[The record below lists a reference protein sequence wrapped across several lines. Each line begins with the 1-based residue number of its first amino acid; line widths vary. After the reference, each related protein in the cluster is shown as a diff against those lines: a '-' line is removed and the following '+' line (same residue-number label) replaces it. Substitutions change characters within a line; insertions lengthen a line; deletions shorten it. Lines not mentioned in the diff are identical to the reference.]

1 MKISVQAV
9 ALWGKRAP
17 SHSITAIMVTEDQQT
32 IVTGSQE
39 GQICL
44 WNLSSEL
51 KISSREILFGHTASV
66 TCLAKARDFE
76 KQPYVVSAT
85 ENGEMCVWNV
95 TSGQCIENAKLPY
108 RHTAISY
115 YHCSFRMTGDGW
127 LLCCGE
133 YQDVLIIDAKTLA
146 VLHTLISTQSSDWI
160 NCMCIV
166 HSTRIQEDSLV
177 AVSITG
183 DLKVWDLS
191 SSVSS
196 IQERQ
201 SVYENESKSLDCT
214 NCRAVRFCT
223 YTERLLLVVFSYCWK
238 VYDYCDFSLLC
249 TEFSQRGQCFAGGE
263 VLAAYRLI
271 IWTED
276 GHSYIYQLLNR
287 WAQMG
292 NSHKKYSGL
301 SKSIYP
307 TDGKVLK
314 ETVYPHLLCSTDVK
328 EYKSFP
334 FIMGFMNERKEPF
347 YKILFAGEASGRITI
362 WHIPDV
368 PVSTLDGSPKE
379 IPVAAAW
386 TLQDSFDKHQ
396 SMSEGIIDHL
406 CASKDGTESAAVISS
421 VYIPNLDKLV
431 CGCEDGKI
439 FITLAL
445 HAAKARL
452 LENISLLKH
461 TLPHK
466 ILKGH
471 SCSVTCLLYPYSK
484 SVRFDPSWLVSGGQD
499 SCVIWWD
506 IFTEEILHQFTL
518 QAGPV
523 MNLLLSPECYQLKD
537 HRIVCSVCSD
547 HSVALLHLQ
556 ERMCLLHARKHLF
569 PVKMIKFHP
578 VENLLVVGCED
589 DSVYIWEIETGTLE
603 RHETGE
609 MAKAIL
615 TSFEDSHCLVMDSIL
630 PVSQNSQRHKNA
642 AYKSS
647 SSYKLGALSCNLPHA
662 EKSSDKVTG
671 TIHVQWPF
679 TILPVKT
686 KWNNVSFHVLLFDL
700 EKLVELLLS
709 SQLNGLKSSNS
720 FHSYDTL
727 KRAKS
732 TAEKRTLTLKRNK
745 TSGCLSPMD
754 GQVNTIFTNQVHRDN
769 NAARSLEESG
779 GIKRQKKLKSSKKI
793 RMQPSG
799 KIDANI
805 TTDTAKLLLSCLL
818 PWGVDKELDNLCV
831 RYLDIL
837 RLQCPVSFGLV
848 SNENHISLMLPGWNS
863 AHCGVLEEH
872 TLINLVSRKVLDLSN
887 RYTTAAQGQIEK
899 KNGLE
904 NDVEGTQISQTIFSL
919 LRKVALVNKIV
930 DMPFELTNG
939 IDSSQKLEFI
949 RNRWRNTEIFSPSF
963 HSFYG
968 ESSNYKSGSRFPD
981 PGNISLV
988 KLISCWRE
996 QSVKI
1001 IETIQAVLLAEVQRS
1016 MKTLKKTSII
1026 SQPVAMVENGNGE
1039 MSTLPKIEQTEQT
1052 ELQYIKNIPLAT
1064 PVSVV
1069 KHDSCSNS
1077 ANFQEVEDMPDRCV
1091 LEESESPDEM
1101 KSHPWMSKVC
1111 SCKVC

>member
-523 MNLLLSPECYQLKD
+523 MNLLLSPECYQ
-537 HRIVCSVCSD
+537 
-547 HSVALLHLQ
+547 
-556 ERMCLLHARKHLF
+556 
-569 PVKMIKFHP
+569 
-578 VENLLVVGCED
+578 
-589 DSVYIWEIETGTLE
+589 
-603 RHETGE
+603 
-609 MAKAIL
+609 
-615 TSFEDSHCLVMDSIL
+615 
-630 PVSQNSQRHKNA
+630 
-642 AYKSS
+642 
-647 SSYKLGALSCNLPHA
+647 
-662 EKSSDKVTG
+662 VTG